1 MRYRFTVE
9 KGREGERELVGG
21 VLGNLLEVLLPTAL
35 VALEHLQEEIYRS
48 CNANVYVLNLTV
60 QFCAVMYSKVQF
72 FTKLLNMGMLYVFS
86 MVFGVKKLISELT
99 SRLDLCTVQYCK
111 ILYHNVL

>member
-9 KGREGERELVGG
+9 EGREGERELVGG

-48 CNANVYVLNLTV
+48 C
-60 QFCAVMYSKVQF
+60 
-72 FTKLLNMGMLYVFS
+72 
-86 MVFGVKKLISELT
+86 
-99 SRLDLCTVQYCK
+99 
-111 ILYHNVL
+111 